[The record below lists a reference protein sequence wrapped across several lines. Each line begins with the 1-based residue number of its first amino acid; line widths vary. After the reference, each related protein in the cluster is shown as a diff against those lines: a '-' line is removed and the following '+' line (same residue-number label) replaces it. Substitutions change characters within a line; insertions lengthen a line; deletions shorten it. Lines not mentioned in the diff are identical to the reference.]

1 MLTTI
6 LISVLIII
14 IGILG
19 YGTYNLVKKNE
30 YYEDFVTKQSEAID
44 ACNRRLKEV
53 DDKGIFYAD
62 DEIGWFFQEVKNIQ
76 EAINEFRL
84 KS

>member
-1 MLTTI
+1 MWLYIIISI
-6 LISVLIII
+6 LVVI

-19 YGTYNLVKKNE
+19 YGTYNLTQKNE
-30 YYEDFVTKQSEAID
+30 YYEDFVAKQSEAID
-44 ACNRRLKEV
+44 VCDRRLKEI
-53 DDKGIFYAD
+53 DEKGIFYAD

>member
-1 MLTTI
+1 MLTNI
-6 LISVLIII
+6 FISILIII

-19 YGTYNLVKKNE
+19 YGVYNLIKKNE
-30 YYEDFVTKQSEAID
+30 YYEDFVEKQSEAIS
-44 ACNRRLKEV
+44 ACDKRLKEI
-53 DDKGIFYAD
+53 DDRGIFYAD

-84 KS
+84 KP

>member
-6 LISVLIII
+6 LISILIII

-19 YGTYNLVKKNE
+19 YGTYNLIKKNE
-30 YYEDFVTKQSEAID
+30 YYEDFVEKQSEAIG
-44 ACNRRLKEV
+44 ACDKRLKEV
-53 DDKGIFYAD
+53 DEKGIFHAD
-62 DEIGWFFQEVKNIQ
+62 DEIGWFFQEIKNIQ